1 MIFIENHENHT
12 IVIFQWTNHT
22 SKLLH
27 WSKLTTIYSYYAT
40 LCKLLKS
47 YIQRSKYYWDHVHE
61 NMTVIMA
68 CIAAAFF
75 CGNAAWGHRTCG
87 IGLFHSTFGNDG
99 WRALPEQQDVL
110 RIKHDNPVPVRDGNC
125 SVLNQFLIRRT
136 FQNVHVAKFQQII
149 TSVGFH
155 VIQ

>member
-75 CGNAAWGHRTCG
+75 CGNTAWGHRTCG

-99 WRALPEQQDVL
+99 WESPA
-110 RIKHDNPVPVRDGNC
+110 
-125 SVLNQFLIRRT
+125 RT
-136 FQNVHVAKFQQII
+136 TGCPAYQAWQPCPCHIVKMEIAPYSTNSWSAGHFKMYTWQSFSRLSRV
-149 TSVGFH
+149 
-155 VIQ
+155 